1 MVGDFNALALDEL
14 AALPHAVGHHFV
26 PGKTAEEDET
36 DNTEEG
42 DTNQHQFHDLLS
54 SQDYCLPPSWMDKA
68 PQNRHTHKRPNGDM
82 VQLDH
87 AIIHKD
93 WRNIVHNI
101 HTIPGAALNS
111 NHFLVT
117 VDLLLKAK
125 EAKRTPPKPRHT
137 RQPTTSQIQ
146 AFHEHIHRQELQQT
160 IDTDYSQT
168 PSHLPLQS
176 QPHQLW
182 QELQQATAQAI
193 TDNIPTTDSVPKHP
207 WISQGTW
214 ALIQQR
220 SAARASQ
227 RPDEEAR
234 LHKAIRQQARKDKTQ
249 WLKDRL
255 ADTID
260 PRQKWRWIKSVA
272 PTTSPD
278 RSQ

>member
-87 AIIHKD
+87 AIIHED

-111 NHFLVT
+111 NHFLVK

-137 RQPTTSQIQ
+137 RQPTTSQMQ
-146 AFHEHIHRQELQQT
+146 AFNEHIHRQELQQT

-168 PSHLPLQS
+168 PPHLPLQS

-193 TDNIPTTDSVPKHP
+193 TDNIPPPTRYQSTHGYHKIRGPEYSNAPQHAPHSAQTKKLDSTKPSVSKPAKTKH
-207 WISQGTW
+207 SG
-214 ALIQQR
+214 
-220 SAARASQ
+220 
-227 RPDEEAR
+227 
-234 LHKAIRQQARKDKTQ
+234 
-249 WLKDRL
+249 
-255 ADTID
+255 
-260 PRQKWRWIKSVA
+260 
-272 PTTSPD
+272 
-278 RSQ
+278 